1 MKNIYVMKVLGNL
14 KFKKYLDLRLENKM
28 LKKKLKNIPSQEE
41 YINRIREL
49 EYEIRILKIENKNL
63 KKNKQ

>member
-49 EYEIRILKIENKNL
+49 ECEVRILKIENKNL

>member
-63 KKNKQ
+63 KKNK

>member
-1 MKNIYVMKVLGNL
+1 MKNILHTKVVG
-14 KFKKYLDLRLENKM
+14 KIKKYLELRLENKM
-28 LKKKLKNIPSQEE
+28 LRKKIRELPTQEE

-49 EYEIRILKIENKNL
+49 EYEVRILKIENKNL